1 MENTAELIKIVN
13 SAIPLSECAV
23 KRMHEEWR
31 RERLLKDIQKLLE
44 QWRSKAK

>member
-13 SAIPLSECAV
+13 RAIPLSECAV

-31 RERLLKDIQKLLE
+31 RERLLKDIKELYLVWMKE
-44 QWRSKAK
+44 AK